1 MAMRKLKKYKP
12 TKFKARTSHYDKEAA
27 DYAVNFIQCLCHTK
41 GTWAGKPF
49 ELIDWQEQIVR
60 DLFGILKK
68 DGYRQFNT
76 AYVEIPKKQGKQVSL
91 DTLIPTPSGF
101 TTMGEIKVGD
111 TVFDETGLPCHVV
124 AKSQIDFDEQAYRIV
139 FKDGEVIEAGENH
152 QWIGEKHRKPVM
164 MTTGELYRYFQTKS
178 YSFRIAVNGALE
190 TPEAELPV
198 DPYLMGYWL
207 GNGNAIKPEITV
219 RTSDVPEVLFNIQ
232 QNTVVNNAWLNVGD
246 SLIFRIYELKPIL
259 LESFHDKVIPPEY
272 LRASKEQRLRLLQG
286 LMDSVGGISGMNA
299 HVR

>member
-60 DLFGILKK
+60 DLFGTLKK

-76 AYVEIPKKQGKQVSL
+76 AYVEIPKKQGKQVAL
-91 DTLIPTPSGF
+91 DTLIPTPTGF
-101 TTMGEIKVGD
+101 TTMGEIKIGD
-111 TVFDETGLPCHVV
+111 TVFDETGSFCHVV
-124 AKSQIDFDEQAYRIV
+124 AKSRIDFDEQAYRIV
-139 FKDGEVIEAGENH
+139 FKDGEVIESGENH
-152 QWIGEKHRKPVM
+152 QWVGEKHRKPVM

-232 QNTVVNNAWLNVGD
+232 QNTVVDNAWLNVGD

-272 LRASKEQRLRLLQG
+272 LRASKEQRLLLLQG
-286 LMDSVGGISGMNA
+286 LMDSDGCISGMNA